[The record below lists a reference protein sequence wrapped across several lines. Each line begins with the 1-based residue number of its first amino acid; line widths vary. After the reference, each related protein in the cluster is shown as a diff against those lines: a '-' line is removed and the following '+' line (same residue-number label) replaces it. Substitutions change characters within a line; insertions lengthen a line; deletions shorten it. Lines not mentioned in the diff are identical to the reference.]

1 MRDYNGPKVR
11 SSSFPVI
18 FLCHNLPAPPLM
30 TLMTDVMDDA
40 DDADT
45 KKMLGMLCTAVL
57 IDHAGVVAF
66 KTIM

>member
-1 MRDYNGPKVR
+1 
-11 SSSFPVI
+11 
-18 FLCHNLPAPPLM
+18 M